1 MLVVAVVELVVVVMQ
16 VASVEM
22 VVVEIQVLLQ
32 ILL

>member
-32 ILL
+32 LLL